1 MTRFKDNEERSRAKH
16 QAGRYLG
23 ASMLT
28 IAAMTIGAPVWAQE
42 KPAAAQTQA
51 EPAAPPEGADIIVQG
66 QRAALKSA
74 QAIKKNSEQM
84 VDSVTAVDIGA
95 LPDRSVTEAI
105 QRIPGVTISR
115 FSDARDADRLS
126 VEGSGVQVR
135 GLSYVRGEINGRDG
149 FAAKSGR
156 VLGFADV
163 PSELMAGVDVYKNP
177 SADLIEGGIGGTV
190 NLRTRMPFDS
200 KGFVAAFSADYTYG
214 DLRKKGRPSGS
225 VLVSDRWETPIGEI
239 GVLVDFSKS
248 KLVSRTDTVSVGP
261 YAARTNLEPGRTV
274 YVPNDFGY
282 RTLNFDRDRQGF
294 DAVVQWRP
302 APNLEIT
309 GHVFQSKASESVAEH
324 AIGIGSTGNGPAAGT
339 SYTYDSAGYFSKGT
353 YADSPGG
360 TTNSLSVADERDNV
374 RHSKTTDYSLNA
386 KWNVSDRF
394 TLSGDVQYIK
404 STTDFLD
411 FTLFT
416 STINPLDASN
426 IDLTGKI
433 PVITNSTSATRLK
446 DPNAYY
452 FGAAMDYHNNNEAD
466 EWAWRADGEYSFD
479 GDWLKSFRF
488 GVRGTDKNLT
498 TRETNYNWG
507 MVSQPW
513 TGRGL
518 TSPAT
523 SLPGATEF
531 FTFPNFFRGTVALPG
546 AGFIVPTSAFVSD
559 FNTAAPAIVAA
570 SFPDPCCAW
579 RPFNGN
585 YSNSVLG
592 NAGGAI
598 NLQHEQTLAGFG
610 LLRFGHD
617 FASGTTLDGNIGI
630 RVVRTEVNA
639 SGVEQFNY
647 ATLSPTTANASDR
660 AFANAATSPITSSHS
675 YTKALPSLNL
685 RLRFSPKFQ
694 LRFAAAQSFVRP
706 DFGNL
711 AAVSTVSATTGTLV
725 GSTCTQ
731 GVSGSVADCVVRY
744 TGFSGNPDL
753 KPTRSNQYD
762 FAAEWYFSST
772 GSLTGTLFYK
782 DIYDFVTNDVQNVSF
797 TNNGVTKAVLLTRP
811 VNAGHGTIKGFEVAY
826 NGYFNF
832 LPGLLSGFGGQA
844 NFTYVDSGGA
854 VNAAANP
861 YDPAQV
867 ANAKVNLPLEGLSKT
882 SYNLALLYDKGPISA
897 RVAYNWRSD
906 YLMTTSAAN
915 LNIPAWAEGYGQL
928 DASFLVSVGKHFKV
942 GVQGSNLLNATTVVD
957 IGQANARTKH
967 NFVTTDRRY
976 TFVLRGQF

>member
-1 MTRFKDNEERSRAKH
+1 MTRFEDNQERNRTKLH
-16 QAGRYLG
+16 AGCYLG

-28 IAAMTIGAPVWAQE
+28 IAAMTIGAPAWAQE
-42 KPAAAQTQA
+42 TPAATQAAA
-51 EPAAPPEGADIIVQG
+51 EPAASQEDIVVTG

-200 KGFVAAFSADYTYG
+200 KGLVAAFSADYTYG
-214 DLRKKGRPSGS
+214 DLRKKGRPSAS
-225 VLVSDRWETPIGEI
+225 ILLSDRWETPIGEI
-239 GVLVDFSKS
+239 GVLVDFSS
-248 KLVSRTDTVSVGP
+248 STLVSRTDTVSVGP
-261 YAARTNLEPGRTV
+261 YTARTDLVPGRTV
-274 YVPNDFGY
+274 YTPNDFGY

-302 APNLEIT
+302 AQNLEIT
-309 GHVFQSKASESVAEH
+309 GHVFQSKASEKVAEH
-324 AIGIGSTGNGPAAGT
+324 AIGIGSSGNGPAAGT
-339 SYTYDSAGYFSKGT
+339 SYTYDSAGYFTKGT

-386 KWNVSDRF
+386 KWTVSDRL
-394 TLSGDVQYIK
+394 TLSADVQYIK

-416 STINPLDASN
+416 TTNDPLVASN

-433 PVITNSTSATRLK
+433 PVITNATPAARLK
-446 DPNAYY
+446 DPSAY
-452 FGAAMDYHNNNEAD
+452 FFSAAMDYHNNNEAD

-507 MVSQPW
+507 YVSQPW
-513 TGRGL
+513 TGGGL
-518 TSPAT
+518 STPAN
-523 SLPGATEF
+523 SLPNATEF
-531 FTFPNFFRGTVALPG
+531 FTFPDFFRGAVALPG
-546 AGFIVPTSAFVSD
+546 AGFIVPTSRFVS
-559 FNTAAPAIVAA
+559 NYAYSSAAIAA
-570 SFPDPCCAW
+570 AVKSGCCGGWA
-579 RPFNGN
+579 PFNGN

-598 NLQHEQTLAGFG
+598 NLQGEKTWAGFG

-617 FASGTTLDGNIGI
+617 FAGGTTLDGNIGI

-639 SGVEQFNY
+639 SGLGQFNSV
-647 ATLSPTTANASDR
+647 TLIPTAANASDI
-660 AFANAATSPITSSHS
+660 AFGNGATSPIVASHS

-706 DFGNL
+706 NFGDL
-711 AAVSTVSATTGTLV
+711 AAVANVSATTGTLV
-725 GSTCTQ
+725 GGTCTE
-731 GVSGSVADCVVRY
+731 GVPGGGNCVVRY
-744 TGFSGNPDL
+744 TGFSGNPNL

-762 FAAEWYFSST
+762 LAAEWYFSQT

-782 DIYDFVTNDVQNVSF
+782 DIYDFVTNDVQNISL
-797 TNNGVTKAVLLTRP
+797 TNNGVTKTVLATQP

-826 NGYFNF
+826 NGYFDF
-832 LPGLLSGFGGQA
+832 LPGLLSGFGAQA

-854 VNAAANP
+854 RNAAANP
-861 YDPAQV
+861 YDPTQV
-867 ANAKVNLPLEGLSKT
+867 ANSKVNLPLEGLSKT
-882 SYNLALLYDKGPISA
+882 SYNVALLYDKGPISA
-897 RVAYNWRSD
+897 RAAYNWRSD

-928 DASFLVSVGKHFKV
+928 DASFLVSVNKHIKL
-942 GVQGSNLLNATTVVD
+942 GVQGSNLLNATTIVD
-957 IGQANARTKH
+957 VGQANARTKH
-967 NFVTTDRRY
+967 NYVVTDRRF